1 MTAARYINKE
11 LLATFAVTL
20 LVLFVLA
27 VGGRFIGYLQ
37 DAAAGKYA
45 ADALMT
51 ILALRLPGFL
61 QLMLP
66 FAFTIALLLT
76 FGRLHSEHEMAVLL
90 SSGASPGRVLAWTAP
105 AVLLLA
111 ALVAY
116 LSLVATPACNAS
128 LDAFLAEQ
136 RSKADFSRL
145 SPGVFNRMRGG
156 QGVTYLE
163 GISADGRTLNEVFVS
178 EPGPGGGA
186 TTTWARRAEQYV
198 DEATGSRFLVLKE
211 GVRHEMRSRKSHRV
225 VHFATLGRKMQSSP
239 APMVSDKEALPTRAL
254 LGQRN
259 PAAAAELHWRI
270 ALPAFCIL
278 NCLIAFAAAP
288 VRPGQGRFGKI
299 VPGVLATLAY
309 YLTLLANQN
318 ALATSLLPS
327 PLGLWPAHLLFAILA
342 AFLLRRLGRPT
353 WR

>member
-1 MTAARYINKE
+1 MTAAKHINKE

-76 FGRLHSEHEMAVLL
+76 FGRLHKEHEMAVLH

-111 ALVAY
+111 AVVAY
-116 LSLVATPACNAS
+116 LSLVATPACNAR
-128 LDAFLAEQ
+128 LDAFLVEQ
-136 RSKADFSRL
+136 RSKAGFSRL
-145 SPGVFNRMRGG
+145 SPGVFNRTQGG

-163 GISADGRTLNEVFVS
+163 SVSADGRTLNGVFVS
-178 EPGPGGGA
+178 EPGAGGG

-211 GVRHEMRSRKSHRV
+211 GVRHEMQSRKSRRV
-225 VHFATLGRKMQSSP
+225 VHFATLGRKMQSNP
-239 APMVSDKEALPTRAL
+239 TPMVSDKEALPTKAL
-254 LGQRN
+254 FGLQN
-259 PAAAAELHWRI
+259 PEAAAELHWRI

-278 NCLIAFAAAP
+278 NCLIAFATAP

-309 YLTLLANQN
+309 YLALLANQN

-327 PLGLWPAHLLFAILA
+327 PVGLWPAHLLFAILA
-342 AFLLRRLGRPT
+342 ALLLLRLGRPT